1 MEINYNIDHYSDDD
15 LLSIIN
21 IENGY
26 TKHIL
31 DAGILKFSELIL
43 DMKEPGKDEKKL
55 IFLVELKERLLEKMN
70 GFLGANKVLEEFDN
84 EYKEDMHYKGVEVD
98 KSLELKIME
107 FDKLVTIDSNFRRI
121 YDQRCSCN
129 DVDISTFKLDTPDDF
144 MVIFNDNIN
153 EVTSLEIKSLELT
166 HAWYNFQNV
175 KGNTSFKINNSIVT
189 IMDGNF
195 LPTAMVSELDNGM
208 SILDLINEVDGI
220 SDLEYSY
227 DIRTNKI
234 KIKNTSVDNDIS
246 LCFYDKEL
254 SDKNNAKLDFN
265 LGQMLGFTQQKYVL
279 VKGESI
285 VGEHTINLYGPKY
298 FYMSIDDYTN
308 NYFTQSMTLQRI
320 DKDVFK
326 QSEYFR
332 DREYVRDTD
341 DKSLIPNYSRGG
353 SQQAELKT
361 VTEKLTISQKK
372 TIEEINLAK
381 ANQYQNRTYG
391 PNVVDIIAR
400 IPIKYDEDNDVR
412 KWSPIIYEDLHNYKR
427 IYNKPVNIS
436 KLRIRLFDDRGFPMG
451 MKNDWSM
458 GLVFKTN
465 YKYRDRL

>member
-1 MEINYNIDHYSDDD
+1 
-15 LLSIIN
+15 
-21 IENGY
+21 
-26 TKHIL
+26 
-31 DAGILKFSELIL
+31 
-43 DMKEPGKDEKKL
+43 
-55 IFLVELKERLLEKMN
+55 
-70 GFLGANKVLEEFDN
+70 
-84 EYKEDMHYKGVEVD
+84 
-98 KSLELKIME
+98 
-107 FDKLVTIDSNFRRI
+107 
-121 YDQRCSCN
+121 
-129 DVDISTFKLDTPDDF
+129 
-144 MVIFNDNIN
+144 
-153 EVTSLEIKSLELT
+153 
-166 HAWYNFQNV
+166 
-175 KGNTSFKINNSIVT
+175 
-189 IMDGNF
+189 
-195 LPTAMVSELDNGM
+195 
-208 SILDLINEVDGI
+208 
-220 SDLEYSY
+220 
-227 DIRTNKI
+227 
-234 KIKNTSVDNDIS
+234 VDNDIS